1 MEFARVSSISTASAD
16 AWRAAADAAMATMA
30 SVLIDAPFGPATDAI
45 QSYRDTLVA
54 VEALLIA
61 QRKKAGH
68 SDRANEGVIKN
79 SGRVS
84 KGEAKRRTK
93 RADAVERNPALTTK
107 LTTGDLSTEKVDLIA
122 DASAKTDGAA
132 AVDASLIDDVS
143 NANPDQAKAIVRKFV
158 DHHIDQGDRD
168 SRYAWQRKRRK
179 VYRTTTP
186 SGMSALVLEGDDQ
199 SIDAVLRA
207 IRRRADRLYVTD
219 GGRDVSVESHNRTHD
234 QRMFDAAIGRVTAA
248 DAEDNSE
255 QPSVESA
262 ATKNR
267 PSERPVMVFTGK
279 LSENTTD
286 PDTIREW
293 ESELIGTGR
302 LPTTVAEYYRCISDT
317 AAQLVCDVGEVLWQG
332 RTKRTVTRG
341 QWLALVVRDGGCVLC
356 EAHHTECEAHHL
368 VRWNAPA
375 KGETKIDELSLVCV
389 DCHHGIHDNN
399 QTLFFVTKLRKWRL
413 RATKLDEI
421 APMGRRPQPVAK
433 AVLAKSSEPSGARPA
448 DSKASV
454 KAT

>member
-1 MEFARVSSISTASAD
+1 VARCGRCCHGDRGKRPDRRT
-16 AWRAAADAAMATMA
+16 
-30 SVLIDAPFGPATDAI
+30 FGPATDAI
-45 QSYRDTLVA
+45 QDYRDTLVA

-93 RADAVERNPALTTK
+93 RADAVERNPALATK
-107 LTTGDLSTEKVDLIA
+107 LTTGDLSTEKVDLLA
-122 DASAKTDGAA
+122 DASAKTEGAA
-132 AVDASLIDDVS
+132 ATDAALIDEVC

-158 DHHIDQGDRD
+158 DDHTDQGDRN

-179 VYRTTTP
+179 VYRTTTS
-186 SGMSALVLEGDDQ
+186 SGMSALILEGDDE
-199 SIDAVLRA
+199 SIDAVLGT
-207 IRRRADRLYVTD
+207 IRRRADRLYATD
-219 GGRDVSVESHNRTHD
+219 GGRDVSAESHDRTHD
-234 QRMFDAAIGRVTAA
+234 QRMFDAAIGHATDTAA
-248 DAEDNSE
+248 KDNNE
-255 QPSVESA
+255 QPSVASA
-262 ATKNR
+262 SPKNR

-279 LSENTTD
+279 LSDITTD
-286 PDTIREW
+286 TDTIRDW
-293 ESELIGTGR
+293 QGELIGTGR
-302 LPTTVAEYYRCISDT
+302 LPTAVAEYYRCISDT
-317 AAQLVCDVGEVLWQG
+317 AAQLTSDVGEVLWQG

-368 VRWNAPA
+368 MPWNAPA
-375 KGETKIDELSLVCV
+375 KGETNIDELALVCV
-389 DCHHGIHDNN
+389 DCHHRIHDNN
-399 QTLFFVTKLRKWRL
+399 QTLFFDTKIRKWRL
-413 RATKLDEI
+413 RAAKPEET
-421 APMGRRPQPVAK
+421 APMGRRPQPLAK
-433 AVLAKSSEPSGARPA
+433 AVFAKSSEPSGSRPA